1 MLRGS
6 WPTPVTTDWVYWS
19 QSLWLISRV
28 ENGSTIH
35 TMADKNLWA
44 SVVWNE
50 WDTFSAT
57 NCGDFYQRWNN
68 YWFDYSWPSTT
79 SNTPVDPTGYWPW
92 NYYSS
97 STFITNPT
105 YPYPWWSTFN
115 ANLRWDT
122 TDTVEA
128 RQWPCPSW
136 FHVPTDWELRN
147 CLDIFNSSSW
157 HWKTVSDV
165 FKIPPSWEI
174 WYDWVPSH
182 PSNFQYAYVWASST
196 WSGNNKARCVYRQ
209 YNNSS
214 SSQWVSRDFIEAWYA
229 YPIRPFKNTV
239 VDPDSTRTV
248 LFQPA

>member
-1 MLRGS
+1 MMRES

-28 ENGSTIH
+28 ENGSTTH

-97 STFITNPT
+97 STFITNPN
-105 YPYPWWSTFN
+105 YPYSWWSTFN

-122 TDTVEA
+122 TNTIEA

-136 FHVPTDWELRN
+136 FHVPASAELSW
-147 CLDIFNSSSW
+147 CISIFGSASG
-157 HWKTVSDV
+157 HWKSILDV
-165 FKIPPSWEI
+165 FKMPPCWNI
-174 WYDWVPSH
+174 NYDGTLYH
-182 PSNFQYAYVWASST
+182 PTVYPMAAYYRTSSKYVT
-196 WSGNNKARCVYRQ
+196 SQAWLVYIN
-209 YNNSS
+209 YNNNSS
-214 SSQWVSRDFIEAWYA
+214 PDTQWTNRCDA

-239 VDPDSTRTV
+239 VQPDSTRTA